1 MGTVTRD
8 ALSVEAQQAVAG
20 EGQFTPD
27 DVAALL
33 ERWRPAVLRE
43 MARRQLWRGASAAE
57 CEDQFQDVAL
67 VLWSRQFASEEHLRR
82 ALWTGLGFRARDF
95 WKSARR
101 RELPVGEFFEDV
113 VGDDRV
119 EGVEDTAVT
128 AADTRC
134 VDDCL
139 SELDPRERAVYR
151 LVKGDELSRRR
162 VAKRLG
168 LGESD
173 VLRALYSA
181 QRKIDQVVVLLVA
194 GRLCGRRQSA
204 IESLAREDADGSAV
218 EQARAHLSHCPECLL
233 EFRAQRAAL
242 GERVASV
249 LPIPAVAASGR
260 TPERIVAFV
269 EHVRSAPAAA
279 KRQLYELAGRG
290 PSPSAEEA
298 LAGAGG
304 AALGTKVV
312 VGLCVG
318 AAAGGGA
325 LCVDQFGIFPGRS
338 PARHHATAEKKPR
351 PPKQR
356 TRARTTATPV
366 PLQVTQPQQSP
377 APPGTHMSP
386 TPSAATPT
394 PQQQSPPPEFFGGS
408 VGGATSTASPSSSS
422 PSPPAP
428 TGGGRSGSGG
438 GGEFFGG

>member
-8 ALSVEAQQAVAG
+8 ALSVEAQQAVA
-20 EGQFTPD
+20 EEREFTPD
-27 DVAALL
+27 DVAVLV
-33 ERWRPAVLRE
+33 ERWRPTVLRE

-113 VGDDRV
+113 VGDESTERV
-119 EGVEDTAVT
+119 EDAAVI
-128 AADTRC
+128 AADARC

-139 SELDPRERAVYR
+139 SELDPRDRAVYR
-151 LVKGDELSRRR
+151 LAKGDELSRRR

-168 LGESD
+168 LAESD

-194 GRLCGRRQSA
+194 GRLCGRRHSA
-204 IESLAREDADGSAV
+204 IESLAHKDADGSAL
-218 EQARAHLSHCPECLL
+218 EQARAHLSHCPDCLL

-242 GERVASV
+242 GQRVASV
-249 LPIPAVAASGR
+249 LPIPAVAASTR
-260 TPERIVAFV
+260 APEPLVAFV
-269 EHVRSAPAAA
+269 DHVRATPAAA
-279 KRQLYELAGRG
+279 KRHLYELAGRG
-290 PSPSAEEA
+290 PAPGPEEA

-318 AAAGGGA
+318 AATAGGGA
-325 LCVDQFGIFPGRS
+325 LCVDQLGLFPGHA
-338 PARHHATAEKKPR
+338 PARHHATAAKKPR
-351 PPKQR
+351 APKH
-356 TRARTTATPV
+356 RARVKTTTAPV
-366 PLQVTQPQQSP
+366 PLQVSQPQQTQ
-377 APPGTHMSP
+377 APPGTHMST
-386 TPSAATPT
+386 TPAA
-394 PQQQSPPPEFFGGS
+394 
-408 VGGATSTASPSSSS
+408 
-422 PSPPAP
+422 PPAP
-428 TGGGRSGSGG
+428 TPAPQHQDPPP
-438 GGEFFGG
+438 ELFGGYNG

>member
-1 MGTVTRD
+1 MGTVTQD
-8 ALSVEAQQAVAG
+8 ALSVEAQQAVAE

-27 DVAALL
+27 DIAALL

-43 MARRQLWRGASAAE
+43 MGHRQLWRGASAAE

-95 WKSARR
+95 WKAARR
-101 RELPVGEFFEDV
+101 RELPVGDFFEEV
-113 VGDDRV
+113 LGDDQTERV
-119 EGVEDTAVT
+119 EDAAVT
-128 AADTRC
+128 AADKRC

-151 LVKGDELSRRR
+151 LIKGDELSRRR

-204 IESLAREDADGSAV
+204 IELLARESAHGSV
-218 EQARAHLSHCPECLL
+218 LEQARAHLSYCPDCLL

-249 LPIPAVAASGR
+249 LPIPAVAASTR
-260 TPERIVAFV
+260 APERLVAFV
-269 EHVRSAPAAA
+269 DHVRATPAAA
-279 KRQLYELAGRG
+279 KRHLYELAGRG
-290 PSPSAEEA
+290 PAPGPEEA

-312 VGLCVG
+312 VGLCMG
-318 AAAGGGA
+318 AATAGGGA
-325 LCVDQFGIFPGRS
+325 LCVDQLGLFPGRS
-338 PARHHATAEKKPR
+338 PGPHHATAAKKAR
-351 PPKQR
+351 PSKH
-356 TRARTTATPV
+356 RARAKTTTAPV
-366 PLQVTQPQQSP
+366 PLQVSQPHQTQ
-377 APPGTHMSP
+377 APPGTHMST
-386 TPSAATPT
+386 TPAAT
-394 PQQQSPPPEFFGGS
+394 S
-408 VGGATSTASPSSSS
+408 
-422 PSPPAP
+422 AP
-428 TGGGRSGSGG
+428 T
-438 GGEFFGG
+438 

>member
-8 ALSVEAQQAVAG
+8 ALSVEAQQAVAE

-33 ERWRPAVLRE
+33 ERWRPTVLRE

-101 RELPVGEFFEDV
+101 RELPVGEFFEAAA
-113 VGDDRV
+113 GDDRT
-119 EGVEDTAVT
+119 EPVED
-128 AADTRC
+128 AAITSADQRC
-134 VDDCL
+134 VADCL
-139 SELDPRERAVYR
+139 SELDARERAVYR

-204 IESLAREDADGSAV
+204 IESLAREDADGSALV
-218 EQARAHLSHCPECLL
+218 QARAHLSHCPDCLL

-249 LPIPAVAASGR
+249 LPIPAIAGSGR
-260 TPERIVAFV
+260 TPERMVAFV
-269 EHVRSAPAAA
+269 DHVRNAPAAA

-290 PSPSAEEA
+290 PTPGAEEA

-304 AALGTKVV
+304 AALGTKLV

-325 LCVDQFGIFPGRS
+325 LCVDQLGIFPGRS
-338 PARHHATAEKKPR
+338 PARHHVTAEKKPR
-351 PPKQR
+351 SPK
-356 TRARTTATPV
+356 
-366 PLQVTQPQQSP
+366 
-377 APPGTHMSP
+377 
-386 TPSAATPT
+386 
-394 PQQQSPPPEFFGGS
+394 
-408 VGGATSTASPSSSS
+408 
-422 PSPPAP
+422 
-428 TGGGRSGSGG
+428 
-438 GGEFFGG
+438 